1 MVCVRSRRVI
11 WLDSGAGDKGG
22 EMRKSAKLSTIKF
35 QVDEQIREQIDR
47 FQAEFQGK
55 VPIVFLMPF
64 LVLLGMSAYK
74 RGFRLESE
82 IRLT

>member
-1 MVCVRSRRVI
+1 MGRK
-11 WLDSGAGDKGG
+11 A

-35 QVDEQIREQIDR
+35 QVDDQIREQIEL
-47 FQAEFQGK
+47 FQTEFQGK
-55 VPIVFLMPF
+55 VPIFYLMPF
-64 LVLLGMSAYK
+64 LVLLGISAYK